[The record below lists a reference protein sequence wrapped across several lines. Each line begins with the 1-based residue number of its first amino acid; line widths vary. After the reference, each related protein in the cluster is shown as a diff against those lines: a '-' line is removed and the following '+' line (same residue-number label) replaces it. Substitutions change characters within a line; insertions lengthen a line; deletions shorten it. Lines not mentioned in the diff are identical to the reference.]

1 MEVQSFN
8 QYTHLPKTDISQP
21 LLCSPSVS
29 VLQTP
34 VQGVLQSLYK
44 SANVH
49 CTILYKT
56 VYRKKYQWEKVPS
69 GVWYFFLRKKYH
81 IGTFSYWYIF
91 LYNRKKYHNISIV
104 IGKSTIW
111 FQCYVGCNL
120 RCGLQIKFRNNDPKI
135 YNYLKLEEE

>member
-1 MEVQSFN
+1 MYIYSHVFIFILIVLSFPEARSFN
-8 QYTHLPKTDISQP
+8 MTST
-21 LLCSPSVS
+21 LLSP
-29 VLQTP
+29 P
-34 VQGVLQSLYK
+34 HY
-44 SANVH
+44 NYH
-49 CTILYKT
+49 HNIT

-111 FQCYVGCNL
+111 C
-120 RCGLQIKFRNNDPKI
+120 
-135 YNYLKLEEE
+135 